1 MTIQECAVC
10 EEEQPIEQLR
20 YAHRVVNED
29 SMLDNQQFICCLGC
43 LEAAPDDILIVGQL
57 G

>member
-1 MTIQECAVC
+1 MKQECAVC
-10 EEEQPIEQLR
+10 GEEYELDQLR
-20 YAHRVVNED
+20 HAHRVVNPD

-43 LEAAPDDILIVGQL
+43 LEAAPDEIILAGRL